1 MESCYKSKAYN
12 HGNSM
17 DGGGVIAVKRL
28 LLVARLLR
36 TGGAVSVREFSTTA
50 VVFEIMHWVINS

>member
-1 MESCYKSKAYN
+1 
-12 HGNSM
+12 M
-17 DGGGVIAVKRL
+17 DGGGVIVVKRL
-28 LLVARLLR
+28 LLVDRMLR

>member
-1 MESCYKSKAYN
+1 
-12 HGNSM
+12 M
-17 DGGGVIAVKRL
+17 DGGGVIAVKRLL

>member
-1 MESCYKSKAYN
+1 
-12 HGNSM
+12 M